1 MAAKGSTS
9 PALVWNWVVEALA
22 SSEQANASTLIGLVN
37 TAPAISGD
45 AGKDAR
51 ELVSL
56 RILENLFAH
65 GKDTDADSA
74 QNCKISF
81 DASERCEDVLN
92 KILHKTPEPM
102 LKLEQEKWDVRP
114 FLMHKRSSMP
124 TCLLMKLKEAML
136 ESSNPLLLSLKEK
149 SRISNASEDVSL
161 DKDDPSLNISK
172 DKNKVQENVLPEMD
186 HVQSSV
192 GGTIEHA
199 GIEDDTN
206 LTKDGFVSNDPRKET
221 NIAQEKVSQGA
232 DQEENSSGGSTR
244 YARLENCEMFIE
256 RPPEG
261 SGGNQMTEDGADA
274 NILRDDD
281 HLPRDTYTEGHDKRV
296 SVDSMEG
303 SEFVITIQQNSE
315 RDDDKRTD
323 IAAEKEAFM
332 KSQFTITE
340 WSEIDLCMKCNEG
353 GQLLVCSSDAC
364 VIRVHESCLGSSVTL
379 DESDKFFCPFCAYSR
394 AISKCLEA
402 KRKVSL
408 ARKDL
413 QAFTSFSVNHMLN
426 KSSVK
431 QSELQKK
438 GTESFPATTEGN
450 GVGHTA
456 SRANDI
462 NCKSN
467 EQTTGIWR
475 VSDEMRIE
483 TECLNQQ
490 TTGLPQNPIP
500 EPSTLTNNCKRKETQ
515 SSTEP
520 SCSRKLRKKKGQ
532 HTPPVP
538 LHSLRR
544 NKLPW
549 AKTEEEILEEGVQRY
564 ASANNKGIP
573 WKEILDFGR
582 NVFHKGRTTIDLKDK
597 WRNMCLNQQTT
608 GLPQNP
614 IPEPSTLTKNRETK
628 ETQSSTEPS
637 CSTKLRNKKAQ
648 HTPPVPLHSL
658 RRNKLPWAKTEEEIL
673 KEGVQRYASANDKGI
688 PWKEI
693 LDFGRNVF
701 HKGRTTIDLKDKWR
715 NMCKGNTNVK

>member
-22 SSEQANASTLIGLVN
+22 SSEQAAASTLIGLVN
-37 TAPAISGD
+37 TAPATSGD

-65 GKDTDADSA
+65 GNDTDADSA
-74 QNCKISF
+74 QNGKISF

-92 KILHKTPEPM
+92 KILQKQTPEPM
-102 LKLEQEKWDVRP
+102 LNLEQEKWDVRP
-114 FLMHKRSSMP
+114 FLMHKSKEDSAYG
-124 TCLLMKLKEAML
+124 TLFGLMKQLKEAML

-149 SRISNASEDVSL
+149 SRISNASEDMSL

-172 DKNKVQENVLPEMD
+172 D
-186 HVQSSV
+186 
-192 GGTIEHA
+192 
-199 GIEDDTN
+199 DTN
-206 LTKDGFVSNDPRKET
+206 LTKDDFVSNDLRKET
-221 NIAQEKVSQGA
+221 NTAQEKVSQGA
-232 DQEENSSGGSTR
+232 DQEENSSGGITR
-244 YARLENCEMFIE
+244 YAGLENCEMFIE
-256 RPPEG
+256 CPPEG
-261 SGGNQMTEDGADA
+261 SGGNQMNEDGADA

-281 HLPRDTYTEGHDKRV
+281 HLPRDTYT
-296 SVDSMEG
+296 DSMEG
-303 SEFVITIQQNSE
+303 SEFVITIQQTSE

-402 KRKVSL
+402 KKKVSL

-413 QAFTSFSVNHMLN
+413 QAFTSFNVNHMLN
-426 KSSVK
+426 KSSAK

-467 EQTTGIWR
+467 EPTTGIWR
-475 VSDEMRIE
+475 VNDEMHIE

-500 EPSTLTNNCKRKETQ
+500 EPSTLTKNCKRKETQ

-549 AKTEEEILEEGVQRY
+549 AKTEEEILKEGVQRY

-614 IPEPSTLTKNRETK
+614 IPEPSTLTKNCERK

-648 HTPPVPLHSL
+648 HTPPVPVPLHSL